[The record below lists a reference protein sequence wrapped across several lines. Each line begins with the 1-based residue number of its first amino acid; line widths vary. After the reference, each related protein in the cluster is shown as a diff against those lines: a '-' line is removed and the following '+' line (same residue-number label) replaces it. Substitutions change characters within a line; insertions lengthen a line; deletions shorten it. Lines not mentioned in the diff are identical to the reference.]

1 MKRGLFKTEAIILNS
16 YDFGESDR
24 IIAFYT
30 PGHGKIK
37 GIAKGA
43 RRSRKRF
50 VGNLDV
56 LSHVTLIFFRTE
68 KSELVRV
75 EDAALIEGFPG
86 LKSDIDRLSQA
97 CYLLELV
104 SEMTREG
111 QVMPRVFEILLDF
124 IRMLDSGHD
133 PGVIIRFFEI
143 KLLSI
148 LGYLPYLEGCVVCK
162 EAFDGQ
168 AVKLFFSSEKGGA
181 VCGRCSAGQSGL
193 INMTAGTAKL
203 LSAAEKLDGGKLA
216 RLKPSAAFLDES
228 ERLLDDFIK
237 HQIGRELKTKKFLSK
252 LRNASIAARR

>member
-1 MKRGLFKTEAIILNS
+1 MKRGIFKTEAVILNS
-16 YDFGESDR
+16 FDFGESDR
-24 IIAFYT
+24 IISFYT
-30 PGHGKIK
+30 RGHGKIK

-56 LSHVTLIFFRTE
+56 LSRITLIFFRNE
-68 KSELVRV
+68 KSELVRI
-75 EDAALIEGFPG
+75 EDATLIDGFQS

-111 QVMPRVFEILLDF
+111 QVTPGVFELLLDF
-124 IRMLDSGHD
+124 IRMLDAGQD

-162 EAFDGQ
+162 EAFDGL
-168 AVKLFFSSEKGGA
+168 AKLSFCSEKGGA
-181 VCGRCSAGQSGL
+181 VCGRCSAGVGGL
-193 INMTAGTAKL
+193 INMTAGTAKFL
-203 LSAAEKLDGGKLA
+203 GAAEKLDPDKLT
-216 RLKPSAAFLDES
+216 RLKPSTVFLDES

-237 HQIGRELKTKKFLSK
+237 YQIGHELKTKKFLSK
-252 LRNASIAARR
+252 LRNSTLAARR